1 MILSKRRKNE
11 HTMRK
16 YLIPLILF
24 ATVLVAVAAYRVN
37 DNDLF
42 FLIKKN
48 FTLFSEVYNEI
59 SLRYVDEV
67 NPETIM
73 RRGLNSM
80 LQALDPYT
88 VLFDE
93 AQNQQM
99 SILTTGKYAGV
110 GIDVGSRGGRLVV
123 LATTEGYS
131 AHNKGV
137 RAGDVIV
144 EVNGFTIQDLSP
156 EELEVQLLGEAGSIV
171 TLVVERFGIDQQL
184 TFDLERER
192 IEVKNLAY
200 AGILPGERRVGYAL
214 ISRFGQGTAAELRTA
229 IQDMVEVAPLDG
241 FVLDMRNNP
250 GGLLD
255 EAVKTINKF
264 VGPGIEVV
272 KTRGRTP
279 DTHFSYATEEPAILP
294 DVPLVILQDGGSASA
309 SEIVAGAAQDLDRGV
324 IIGERSFGKGL
335 VQIIRP
341 LSYDISMKITVSK
354 YYIPS
359 GRSIQ
364 AIQYLHNDRDFG
376 ANNIMPDSLRRPF
389 KTKGGRTVYDGAGIE
404 PDIALQQRMPSM
416 AEVALL
422 QNSKYFFY
430 ATQSNMDVP
439 VGSGELSDAVFED
452 FLKWLQKDGF
462 DFSTQSELMIA
473 DLESNL
479 VSNGIGAESRAQLQ
493 ALRRL
498 VNEKK
503 DSDLRANRASVK
515 QELHLELASK
525 AGGPI
530 ERLKVRMSYDPVLKK
545 ATELLSDSLMYQA
558 ILRPKN

>member
-1 MILSKRRKNE
+1 
-11 HTMRK
+11 MRK
-16 YLIPLILF
+16 YFIPAILL
-24 ATVLVAVAAYRVN
+24 ATVLLAVAAYRVN

-73 RRGLNSM
+73 RRGLSSM

-156 EELEVQLLGEAGSIV
+156 EELEIQLLGEAGSKV
-171 TLVVERFGIDQQL
+171 TLVIERFGMDQML
-184 TFDLERER
+184 TFELERER
-192 IEVKNLAY
+192 IDVKNLAY
-200 AGILPGERRVGYAL
+200 TGILPGEQRIGYAL
-214 ISRFGQGTAAELRTA
+214 ISRFGQGTAAELR
-229 IQDMVEVAPLDG
+229 VAVQAMMEEGQLDG

-264 VGPGIEVV
+264 VGPGVEVV

-279 DTHFSYATEEPAILP
+279 DTIFSYSTDEPALLP
-294 DVPLVILQDGGSASA
+294 DIPLVILQDGGSASA
-309 SEIVAGAAQDLDRGV
+309 SEIVAGAVQDLDRGV

-364 AIQYLHNDRDFG
+364 AIQYFHDGKTTD
-376 ANNIMPDSLRRPF
+376 ATSTVPDSLRRPF
-389 KTKGGRTVYDGAGIE
+389 KTRSGRTVYDGAGIE
-404 PDIALQQRMPSM
+404 PDVTIARRTPSM
-416 AEVALL
+416 IEVALF
-422 QNSKYFFY
+422 QNSKFFFY
-430 ATQSNMDVP
+430 ATQS
-439 VGSGELSDAVFED
+439 SRELPPNSATLPDAIFED
-452 FLKWLQKDGF
+452 FLAWLKKDGF
-462 DFSTQSELMIA
+462 DFSTQSEILIA
-473 DLESNL
+473 DLESSL
-479 VSNGIGAESRAQLQ
+479 STNGMAAESRAQLQ

-498 VNEKK
+498 VNDKK
-503 DSDLRANRASVK
+503 DADMRANKESVK

-525 AGGPI
+525 AGGPV

-545 ATELLSDSLMYQA
+545 AVELINDRPAYES
-558 ILRPKN
+558 ILQPRR

>member
-1 MILSKRRKNE
+1 
-11 HTMRK
+11 MRK
-16 YLIPLILF
+16 ILLP
-24 ATVLVAVAAYRVN
+24 ALLLASILVAVAAYRVN

-73 RRGLNSM
+73 RRGLSSM

-88 VLFDE
+88 VIFDE

-137 RAGDVIV
+137 RAGDIIV

-156 EELEVQLLGEAGSIV
+156 EELEIQLLGEAGTKV
-171 TLVVERFGIDQQL
+171 TLVVERFGIDQPL

-200 AGILPGERRVGYAL
+200 AGILPGEKRIGYAL
-214 ISRFGQGTAAELRTA
+214 ISRFGQGTASELRTA
-229 IQDMVEVAPLDG
+229 IQDMVEEGPLDG

-264 VGPGIEVV
+264 VGPGTEVV
-272 KTRGRTP
+272 RTIGRTP
-279 DTHFSYATEEPAILP
+279 DTRFTYATEEPALLP

-364 AIQYLHNDRDFG
+364 AVQYFHDGKATDATNTV
-376 ANNIMPDSLRRPF
+376 PDSLRRPF

-404 PDIALQQRMPSM
+404 PDITIKQRTPSM
-416 AEVALL
+416 IEVALL

-430 ATQSNMDVP
+430 ATQSNREVP
-439 VGSGELSDAVFED
+439 QGSSVLPDAIFDD
-452 FLKWLQKDGF
+452 FQAWLRRDGF
-462 DFSTQSELMIA
+462 NFSTQSELMIA
-473 DLESNL
+473 DLESSL
-479 VSNGIGAESRAQLQ
+479 ASNGMASESRAQLQ
-493 ALRRL
+493 ALRKMI
-498 VNEKK
+498 NDKK
-503 DSDLRANRASVK
+503 DADLRMHREQIK

-525 AGGPI
+525 SGGPV
-530 ERLKVRMSYDPVLKK
+530 ERLKVRMSYDPVLKRAVEIVNDR
-545 ATELLSDSLMYQA
+545 ATYES
-558 ILRPKN
+558 ILQPKR

>member
-1 MILSKRRKNE
+1 
-11 HTMRK
+11 MRK
-16 YLIPLILF
+16 ILLPFILI
-24 ATVLVAVAAYRVN
+24 ASVLVAVAAYRVN

-73 RRGLNSM
+73 RRGLSSM

-88 VLFDE
+88 VIFDE

-137 RAGDVIV
+137 RAGDIIV

-156 EELEVQLLGEAGSIV
+156 EELEIQLLGEAGTKV
-171 TLVVERFGIDQQL
+171 TLVVERFGIDQPL

-200 AGILPGERRVGYAL
+200 AGILPGEKRIGYAL

-229 IQDMVEVAPLDG
+229 IQGMVEEGPLDG

-264 VGPGIEVV
+264 VGPGTEVV
-272 KTRGRTP
+272 RTIGRTP
-279 DTHFSYATEEPAILP
+279 DTRFSYATEEPALLP

-364 AIQYLHNDRDFG
+364 AVQYFHDGKATDATNTV
-376 ANNIMPDSLRRPF
+376 PDSLRRPF
-389 KTKGGRTVYDGAGIE
+389 TTKGGRTVYDGAGIE
-404 PDIALQQRMPSM
+404 PDITIQQRTPSM
-416 AEVALL
+416 IEVALL

-430 ATQSNMDVP
+430 ATQSNREVP
-439 VGSGELSDAVFED
+439 AGSSVLPDAIFED
-452 FLKWLQKDGF
+452 FQAWLRRDGF

-479 VSNGIGAESRAQLQ
+479 STNGMAAESRTQLQ
-493 ALRRL
+493 ALRKL
-498 VNEKK
+498 INDKK
-503 DSDLRANRASVK
+503 DADLRAHRDQIK

-525 AGGPI
+525 AGGPV

-545 ATELLSDSLMYQA
+545 AVELVNDRAAYDS
-558 ILRPKN
+558 ILQPRR

>member
-1 MILSKRRKNE
+1 
-11 HTMRK
+11 MRK
-16 YLIPLILF
+16 ILLPILLI
-24 ATVLVAVAAYRVN
+24 ASVLVAVAAYRVN
-37 DNDLF
+37 DNNLF

-73 RRGLNSM
+73 RRGLSSM

-88 VLFDE
+88 VIFDE

-137 RAGDVIV
+137 RAGDIIV

-156 EELEVQLLGEAGSIV
+156 EELEIQLLGEAGTKVS
-171 TLVVERFGIDQQL
+171 LVVERFGIDQPL

-200 AGILPGERRVGYAL
+200 AGILPGEKRIGYAL

-229 IQDMVEVAPLDG
+229 IQGMIEDGPLDG

-264 VGPGIEVV
+264 VGPGTEVV
-272 KTRGRTP
+272 RTLGRTP
-279 DTHFSYATEEPAILP
+279 DTRFSYATEEPALLP

-364 AIQYLHNDRDFG
+364 AVQYFHDGKATDATNTV
-376 ANNIMPDSLRRPF
+376 PDSLRRPF

-404 PDIALQQRMPSM
+404 PDITMQQRTPSM
-416 AEVALL
+416 IEVALL

-430 ATQSNMDVP
+430 ATQSNREVP
-439 VGSGELSDAVFED
+439 AGSSVLPDAIFDD
-452 FLKWLQKDGF
+452 FQAWLRRDGF
-462 DFSTQSELMIA
+462 NFSTQSELMIA

-479 VSNGIGAESRAQLQ
+479 ATNGMAAESRTQLQ
-493 ALRRL
+493 ALRKL
-498 VNEKK
+498 INDKK
-503 DSDLRANRASVK
+503 DADLRAHRDRIK

-525 AGGPI
+525 AGGPV

-545 ATELLSDSLMYQA
+545 AVELVNDRAAYDS
-558 ILRPKN
+558 ILQPKR

>member
-1 MILSKRRKNE
+1 
-11 HTMRK
+11 MRK
-16 YLIPLILF
+16 YLVPVL
-24 ATVLVAVAAYRVN
+24 LVASMLVALAAYRVN

-80 LQALDPYT
+80 LQTLDPYT

-131 AHNKGV
+131 AANKGV

-156 EELEVQLLGEAGSIV
+156 EELEVQLLGEAGSKV
-171 TLVVERFGIDQQL
+171 TLVVERFGMDQPL
-184 TFDLERER
+184 TFELERER

-200 AGILPGERRVGYAL
+200 TGILPGERRIGYAL
-214 ISRFGQGTAAELRTA
+214 ISRFGQGTAAELRVA
-229 IQDMVEVAPLDG
+229 IQGMLDEGPLDG

-264 VGPGIEVV
+264 VGPGVEVV
-272 KTRGRTP
+272 RTRGRTP
-279 DTHFSYATEEPAILP
+279 DTHFSYATEEPALLP

-364 AIQYLHNDRDFG
+364 AIQYAHDGNSFG
-376 ANNIMPDSLRRPF
+376 ANSTLPDSLRRPF
-389 KTKGGRTVYDGAGIE
+389 KTRAGRTVYDGAGIE
-404 PDIALQQRMPSM
+404 PDIAMKQRVPTMV
-416 AEVALL
+416 EVALL
-422 QNSKYFFY
+422 QNSRYFFY
-430 ATQSNMDVP
+430 ATQTEKEVAK
-439 VGSGELSDAVFED
+439 GAEELPDAIFED
-452 FLKWLQKDGF
+452 FLAWLKKDGF
-462 DFSTQSELMIA
+462 NFSTQSEVMIA
-473 DLESNL
+473 DLESSL
-479 VSNGIGAESRAQLQ
+479 SSNGLAAESRAQLQ
-493 ALRRL
+493 ALRKL

-503 DSDLRANRASVK
+503 DADLRANKPSVK

-525 AGGPI
+525 AGGPV
-530 ERLKVRMSYDPVLKK
+530 ERLKVRMAYDPLIERAVGLI
-545 ATELLSDSLMYQA
+545 ADTSAYQSLLQP
-558 ILRPKN
+558 RN

>member
-1 MILSKRRKNE
+1 
-11 HTMRK
+11 MRK
-16 YLIPLILF
+16 YFIPAFLL
-24 ATVLVAVAAYRVN
+24 ASLLVAVAAYRVN

-137 RAGDVIV
+137 RAGDIIV
-144 EVNGFTIQDLSP
+144 EVNGFTIEDLSP
-156 EELEVQLLGEAGSIV
+156 EELEIQLLGEAGTKIK
-171 TLVVERFGIDQQL
+171 LVIERFGLDQLL
-184 TFDLERER
+184 TFELERER

-200 AGILPGERRVGYAL
+200 TGILPGEQRIGYAL
-214 ISRFGQGTAAELRTA
+214 ISRFGQGTAAELR
-229 IQDMVEVAPLDG
+229 VAVQEMIGEGPLDG

-264 VGPGIEVV
+264 VGPGVEVV

-279 DTHFSYATEEPAILP
+279 DTIFSYSTDEPALLP

-309 SEIVAGAAQDLDRGV
+309 SEIVAGAVQDLDRGV

-364 AIQYLHNDRDFG
+364 AIQYFYDGKSTDATNTV
-376 ANNIMPDSLRRPF
+376 PDSLRRPF
-389 KTKGGRTVYDGAGIE
+389 KTRAGRTVYDGAGVE
-404 PDIALQQRMPSM
+404 PDISIARRIPTMV
-416 AEVALL
+416 EVALF

-430 ATQSNMDVP
+430 ATQSNREIP
-439 VGSGELSDAVFED
+439 VGGGVLPDAVFED
-452 FLKWLQKDGF
+452 FLAWLKRDGF
-462 DFSTQSELMIA
+462 DFSTQSEVMIA
-473 DLESNL
+473 DLEASLNT
-479 VSNGIGAESRAQLQ
+479 NGMAAESRAQLQ

-498 VNEKK
+498 VNDKK
-503 DSDLRANRASVK
+503 DADLRANKASVK

-525 AGGPI
+525 AGGPV
-530 ERLKVRMSYDPVLKK
+530 ERLKVRMTYDPVLKR
-545 ATELLSDSLMYQA
+545 AVELINDKPAYES
-558 ILRPKN
+558 ILKPRR

>member
-1 MILSKRRKNE
+1 
-11 HTMRK
+11 MRK
-16 YLIPLILF
+16 YLVPLLLIASVF
-24 ATVLVAVAAYRVN
+24 VAVAAYRVN

-80 LQALDPYT
+80 LQTLDPYT

-131 AHNKGV
+131 AANKGV

-144 EVNGFTIQDLSP
+144 EVNGFTIEDLSP
-156 EELEVQLLGEAGSIV
+156 EELEVQLLGEAGSKV
-171 TLVVERFGIDQQL
+171 TLVIERFGIDQQL
-184 TFDLERER
+184 TFELERER

-200 AGILPGERRVGYAL
+200 TGILPGEQRIGYAL
-214 ISRFGQGTAAELRTA
+214 ISRFGQGTAAELRVA
-229 IQDMVEVAPLDG
+229 IQGMQEEGPLDG

-272 KTRGRTP
+272 RTRGRTP
-279 DTHFSYATEEPAILP
+279 DTHFSYATEEPALLP
-294 DVPLVILQDGGSASA
+294 EVPLVILQDGGSASA

-364 AIQYLHNDRDFG
+364 AIQYAHDSSFG
-376 ANNIMPDSLRRPF
+376 ASSTLPDSLRRPF
-389 KTKGGRTVYDGAGIE
+389 KTRAGRTVYDGAGIE
-404 PDIALQQRMPSM
+404 PDIAMKQRAPTMV
-416 AEVALL
+416 EVALL

-430 ATQSNMDVP
+430 ATQTDK
-439 VGSGELSDAVFED
+439 ELAKGARELPDAIFED
-452 FLKWLQKDGF
+452 FLAWLKKDGF
-462 DFSTQSELMIA
+462 NFSTQSEVMIA
-473 DLESNL
+473 ELESSL
-479 VSNGIGAESRAQLQ
+479 SSNGMAAESRAQLQ
-493 ALRRL
+493 ALRKL
-498 VNEKK
+498 VNDKK
-503 DSDLRANRASVK
+503 DADLRANKASVK

-525 AGGPI
+525 AGGPV
-530 ERLKVRMSYDPVLKK
+530 ERLKVRMSYDPVLDR
-545 ATELLSDSLMYQA
+545 AIELIADTSAYQT
-558 ILRPKN
+558 LLQVRN

>member
-1 MILSKRRKNE
+1 
-11 HTMRK
+11 MRK
-16 YLIPLILF
+16 YFIPIILL
-24 ATVLVAVAAYRVN
+24 ASVMMAVAAYRVN

-137 RAGDVIV
+137 RAGDIIV

-156 EELEVQLLGEAGSIV
+156 EELEIQLLGEAGSKV
-171 TLVVERFGIDQQL
+171 TLVVERFGLDQQL
-184 TFDLERER
+184 TFELERER

-200 AGILPGERRVGYAL
+200 AGIIPGDQRIGYAL
-214 ISRFGQGTAAELRTA
+214 ISRFGQGTAAELREA
-229 IQDMVEVAPLDG
+229 IQKMLEEGPLDG

-264 VGPGIEVV
+264 VGPGVEVV
-272 KTRGRTP
+272 KTIGRTP
-279 DTHFSYATEEPAILP
+279 DTHFSYATDEPALLP

-364 AIQYLHNDRDFG
+364 AIQYVHSDSDFG
-376 ANNIMPDSLRRPF
+376 ANNILPDSLRRPF
-389 KTKGGRTVYDGAGIE
+389 QTKAGRTVYDGAGIE
-404 PDIALQQRMPSM
+404 PDIALSQRTPSM
-416 AEVALL
+416 VEVALM

-430 ATQSNMDVP
+430 ATQSNREVP
-439 VGSGELSDAVFED
+439 MGTAELPDAVFED
-452 FLKWLQKDGF
+452 FLAWLEKDGF
-462 DFSTQSELMIA
+462 DFSTQSEIMIA
-473 DLESNL
+473 DLESSLAN
-479 VSNGIGAESRAQLQ
+479 NGMAAQSRSQLQ
-493 ALRRL
+493 ALRKL
-498 VNEKK
+498 VNDKK
-503 DSDLRANRASVK
+503 DADLRANKQSVK

-525 AGGPI
+525 SGGPV
-530 ERLKVRMSYDPVLKK
+530 ERLKVRMSYDPLLKK
-545 ATELLSDSLMYQA
+545 ATELLRDTAAYES
-558 ILRPKN
+558 ILRPGN

>member
-1 MILSKRRKNE
+1 
-11 HTMRK
+11 MRK
-16 YLIPLILF
+16 ILLPILLI
-24 ATVLVAVAAYRVN
+24 ASVLVAVAAYRVN

-73 RRGLNSM
+73 RRGLSSM

-88 VLFDE
+88 VIFDE

-137 RAGDVIV
+137 RAGDIIV

-156 EELEVQLLGEAGSIV
+156 EELEIQLLGEAGTKVS
-171 TLVVERFGIDQQL
+171 LVVERFGIDQPL

-200 AGILPGERRVGYAL
+200 AGILPGEKRIGYAL

-229 IQDMVEVAPLDG
+229 IQGMIEDGPLDG

-264 VGPGIEVV
+264 VGPGTEVV
-272 KTRGRTP
+272 RTIGRTP
-279 DTHFSYATEEPAILP
+279 DTRFSYATEEPALLP

-364 AIQYLHNDRDFG
+364 AVQYFHDGKATDATNTV
-376 ANNIMPDSLRRPF
+376 PDSLRRPF

-404 PDIALQQRMPSM
+404 PDITMQQRTPSM
-416 AEVALL
+416 IEVALL

-430 ATQSNMDVP
+430 ATQSNREVP
-439 VGSGELSDAVFED
+439 AGSSVLPDAIFDD
-452 FLKWLQKDGF
+452 FQAWLRRDGF
-462 DFSTQSELMIA
+462 NFSTQSELMIA

-479 VSNGIGAESRAQLQ
+479 ATNGMAAESRTQLQ
-493 ALRRL
+493 ALRKL
-498 VNEKK
+498 INDKK
-503 DSDLRANRASVK
+503 DADLRAHRDRIK

-525 AGGPI
+525 AGGPV

-545 ATELLSDSLMYQA
+545 AVELVNDRAAYDS
-558 ILRPKN
+558 ILQPKR

>member
-1 MILSKRRKNE
+1 
-11 HTMRK
+11 MRK
-16 YLIPLILF
+16 ILLPILLI
-24 ATVLVAVAAYRVN
+24 ASVLVAVAAYRVN

-73 RRGLNSM
+73 RRGLSSM

-88 VLFDE
+88 VIFDE

-137 RAGDVIV
+137 RAGDIIV

-156 EELEVQLLGEAGSIV
+156 EELEIQLLGEAGTKV
-171 TLVVERFGIDQQL
+171 TLVVERFGIDQPL

-200 AGILPGERRVGYAL
+200 AGILPGEKRIGYAL

-229 IQDMVEVAPLDG
+229 IQGMVEEGPLDG

-264 VGPGIEVV
+264 VGPGTEVV
-272 KTRGRTP
+272 RTLGRTP
-279 DTHFSYATEEPAILP
+279 DTRFSYATEEPALLP

-364 AIQYLHNDRDFG
+364 AVQYFHDGKATDATNTV
-376 ANNIMPDSLRRPF
+376 PDSLRRPF

-404 PDIALQQRMPSM
+404 PDITMQQRTPSM
-416 AEVALL
+416 IEVALL

-430 ATQSNMDVP
+430 ATQSNREVP
-439 VGSGELSDAVFED
+439 AGSSVLPDAIFDD
-452 FLKWLQKDGF
+452 FQAWLRRDGF
-462 DFSTQSELMIA
+462 NFSTQSELMIA

-479 VSNGIGAESRAQLQ
+479 ATNGMAAESRTQLQ
-493 ALRRL
+493 ALRKL
-498 VNEKK
+498 INDKK
-503 DSDLRANRASVK
+503 DADLRAHRDRIK

-525 AGGPI
+525 AGGPV

-545 ATELLSDSLMYQA
+545 AVELVNDRAAYDS
-558 ILRPKN
+558 ILQPKR

>member
-1 MILSKRRKNE
+1 
-11 HTMRK
+11 MRK
-16 YLIPLILF
+16 YFIPIILL
-24 ATVLVAVAAYRVN
+24 ASVMVAVAAYRVN

-137 RAGDVIV
+137 RAGDIIV
-144 EVNGFTIQDLSP
+144 EVNGFTIEDLSP
-156 EELEVQLLGEAGSIV
+156 EELEIQLLGEAGSKV
-171 TLVVERFGIDQQL
+171 TLVVERFGLDQQL
-184 TFDLERER
+184 TFELERER

-200 AGILPGERRVGYAL
+200 AGIIPGDQRIGYAL
-214 ISRFGQGTAAELRTA
+214 ISRFGQGTAAELREA
-229 IQDMVEVAPLDG
+229 IQKMLEEGPLDG
-241 FVLDMRNNP
+241 FILDMRNNP

-264 VGPGIEVV
+264 VGPGVEVV
-272 KTRGRTP
+272 KTIGRTP
-279 DTHFSYATEEPAILP
+279 DTHFSYATDEPALLP

-364 AIQYLHNDRDFG
+364 AIQYVHSDSDFG
-376 ANNIMPDSLRRPF
+376 ANNILPDSLRRPF
-389 KTKGGRTVYDGAGIE
+389 QTKAGRTVYDGAGIE
-404 PDIALQQRMPSM
+404 PDIALSQRTPSM
-416 AEVALL
+416 VEVALM

-430 ATQSNMDVP
+430 ATQSNREVP
-439 VGSGELSDAVFED
+439 MGTAELPDAVFED
-452 FLKWLQKDGF
+452 FLAWLEKDGF
-462 DFSTQSELMIA
+462 DFSTQSEIMIA
-473 DLESNL
+473 DLESSLAN
-479 VSNGIGAESRAQLQ
+479 NGMAAQSRSQLQ
-493 ALRRL
+493 ALRKL
-498 VNEKK
+498 VNDKK
-503 DSDLRANRASVK
+503 DADLRANKQSVK

-525 AGGPI
+525 SGGPI
-530 ERLKVRMSYDPVLKK
+530 ERLKVRMSYDPLLKK
-545 ATELLSDSLMYQA
+545 ATELLRDTAAYES
-558 ILRPKN
+558 ILRPGN

>member
-1 MILSKRRKNE
+1 
-11 HTMRK
+11 MRK
-16 YLIPLILF
+16 LLLPAVLLASI
-24 ATVLVAVAAYRVN
+24 LVATAAYRVN

-73 RRGLNSM
+73 RRGLGSM

-88 VLFDE
+88 VIFDE

-137 RAGDVIV
+137 RAGDIIV

-156 EELEVQLLGEAGSIV
+156 EELEIQLLGEAGTKV
-171 TLVVERFGIDQQL
+171 TLIVERFGMDQTL
-184 TFDLERER
+184 TFELERER

-200 AGILPGERRVGYAL
+200 AGILPGEKHIGYAL

-229 IQDMVEVAPLDG
+229 IQGMIEEGPLDG

-264 VGPGIEVV
+264 VGPGTEVV
-272 KTRGRTP
+272 RTIGRTP
-279 DTHFSYATEEPAILP
+279 DTRFTYATEEPALLP

-364 AIQYLHNDRDFG
+364 AVQYFHDGKATDATNTV
-376 ANNIMPDSLRRPF
+376 PDSLRRPF

-404 PDIALQQRMPSM
+404 PDITIEQRVPSM
-416 AEVALL
+416 IEVALL

-430 ATQSNMDVP
+430 ATQSNREVP
-439 VGSGELSDAVFED
+439 VGSNMLPDEIFED
-452 FLKWLQKDGF
+452 FQSWLRRDGF

-479 VSNGIGAESRAQLQ
+479 TSNGMAAESRSQLQ
-493 ALRRL
+493 ALRKL
-498 VNEKK
+498 INDKK
-503 DSDLRANRASVK
+503 DADLRVHREQIK
-515 QELHLELASK
+515 RELHLEFASK
-525 AGGPI
+525 SGGPV
-530 ERLKVRMSYDPVLKK
+530 ERLKVRMSYDPVLKRAVELVNDK
-545 ATELLSDSLMYQA
+545 ATYES
-558 ILRPKN
+558 ILQLNR

>member
-1 MILSKRRKNE
+1 
-11 HTMRK
+11 MRK
-16 YLIPLILF
+16 YLVPLLLL
-24 ATVLVAVAAYRVN
+24 ASVLVAVAAYRVN

-80 LQALDPYT
+80 LQTLDPYT

-131 AHNKGV
+131 ASNKGV
-137 RAGDVIV
+137 RAGDVII
-144 EVNGFTIQDLSP
+144 EVNGFTIEDLSP
-156 EELEVQLLGEAGSIV
+156 EELEVQLLGEAGSKV
-171 TLVVERFGIDQQL
+171 TLVIERFGLDQQL
-184 TFDLERER
+184 TFELERER

-200 AGILPGERRVGYAL
+200 TGILPGDQRIGYAL
-214 ISRFGQGTAAELRTA
+214 ISRFGQGTAAELRVA
-229 IQDMVEVAPLDG
+229 IQSMLEEGPLDG

-279 DTHFSYATEEPAILP
+279 DTHFSYATEEPALLP
-294 DVPLVILQDGGSASA
+294 EVPLVILQDGGSASA
-309 SEIVAGAAQDLDRGV
+309 SEIVAGAAQDLDRGL

-364 AIQYLHNDRDFG
+364 AIQYTHDSNSFG
-376 ANNIMPDSLRRPF
+376 VNNTLPDSLRRPF
-389 KTKGGRTVYDGAGIE
+389 KTRAGRTVFDGAGIE
-404 PDIALQQRMPSM
+404 PDIAMKQRAPTMV
-416 AEVALL
+416 EVALL

-430 ATQSNMDVP
+430 ATQTNKDVP
-439 VGSGELSDAVFED
+439 NGATELPIAIFED
-452 FLKWLQKDGF
+452 FLSWLKKDGF
-462 DFSTQSELMIA
+462 NFSTQSEVMIA
-473 DLESNL
+473 DLESSL
-479 VSNGIGAESRAQLQ
+479 STNGMAAESRAQLQ
-493 ALRRL
+493 ALRKL
-498 VNEKK
+498 VNDKK
-503 DSDLRANRASVK
+503 DADLRANSESVK

-525 AGGPI
+525 SGGPV
-530 ERLKVRMSYDPVLKK
+530 ERLKVRISYDPVLDRAIELINDK
-545 ATELLSDSLMYQA
+545 AMYQSM
-558 ILRPKN
+558 LQPRN

>member
-1 MILSKRRKNE
+1 
-11 HTMRK
+11 MRK
-16 YLIPLILF
+16 YFIP
-24 ATVLVAVAAYRVN
+24 VLLLVSVVVAFAAYRVN
-37 DNDLF
+37 DSDLF

-73 RRGLNSM
+73 RHGLSSM
-80 LQALDPYT
+80 LQTLDPYT

-99 SILTTGKYAGV
+99 SIITTGKYAGV

-131 AHNKGV
+131 AHNKGI
-137 RAGDVIV
+137 RAGDIIV
-144 EVNGFTIQDLSP
+144 EVNGFSIQDLSP
-156 EELEVQLLGEAGSIV
+156 EELEVELLGEAGSMI
-171 TLVVERFGIDQQL
+171 TLVIERFGLDQSL
-184 TFDLERER
+184 TFELERER
-192 IEVKNLAY
+192 IEVRNLAY
-200 AGILPGERRVGYAL
+200 TGILPGDKRIGYAL
-214 ISRFGQGTAAELRTA
+214 ISRFGQGTAAELRVA
-229 IQDMVEVAPLDG
+229 VQEMIDEAPLDG

-264 VGPGIEVV
+264 VGPGVEVV

-279 DTHFSYATEEPAILP
+279 DTIFSYATEEPALLP
-294 DVPLVILQDGGSASA
+294 DIPLVILQDGGSASA
-309 SEIVAGAAQDLDRGV
+309 AEIVAGAVQDLDRGI

-364 AIQYLHNDRDFG
+364 AVQYFYDGKTTD
-376 ANNIMPDSLRRPF
+376 ATKTVPDSLRRPF
-389 KTKGGRTVYDGAGIE
+389 KTKSGRTVYDGAGIE
-404 PDIALQQRMPSM
+404 PDITIARRIPSM
-416 AEVALL
+416 VEVALF

-430 ATQSNMDVP
+430 ATQTNRVVES
-439 VGSGELSDAVFED
+439 GSEVLPNAIFED
-452 FLKWLQKDGF
+452 FLVWLKKDGF

-473 DLESNL
+473 DLESSL
-479 VSNGIGAESRAQLQ
+479 SSIGMAAVSRAQLQ
-493 ALRRL
+493 ALRKL
-498 VNEKK
+498 VNDKK
-503 DSDLRANRASVK
+503 DADLRSNMESVK

-525 AGGPI
+525 ASGPV
-530 ERLKVRMSYDPVLKK
+530 ERLKVRMSYDLALKK
-545 ATELLSDSLMYQA
+545 AVELIKDKTAYEF
-558 ILRPKN
+558 ILQPRR

>member
-1 MILSKRRKNE
+1 
-11 HTMRK
+11 MRK
-16 YLIPLILF
+16 YFIPIILL
-24 ATVLVAVAAYRVN
+24 ASVMMAVAAYRVN

-137 RAGDVIV
+137 RAGDIIV

-156 EELEVQLLGEAGSIV
+156 EELEIQLLGEAGSKV
-171 TLVVERFGIDQQL
+171 TLVVERFGLDQQL
-184 TFDLERER
+184 TFELERER

-200 AGILPGERRVGYAL
+200 AGIIPGDQRIGYAL
-214 ISRFGQGTAAELRTA
+214 ISRFGQGTAAELREA
-229 IQDMVEVAPLDG
+229 IQKMLEEGPLDG

-264 VGPGIEVV
+264 VGPGVEVV
-272 KTRGRTP
+272 KTIGRTP
-279 DTHFSYATEEPAILP
+279 DTHFSYATDEPALLP

-364 AIQYLHNDRDFG
+364 AIQYVHSDSDFG
-376 ANNIMPDSLRRPF
+376 ANNILPDSLRRPF
-389 KTKGGRTVYDGAGIE
+389 QTKAGRTVYDGAGIE
-404 PDIALQQRMPSM
+404 PDIALSQRTPSM
-416 AEVALL
+416 VEVALM

-430 ATQSNMDVP
+430 ATQSNREVP
-439 VGSGELSDAVFED
+439 MGTAELPDAVFED
-452 FLKWLQKDGF
+452 FLAWLEKDGF
-462 DFSTQSELMIA
+462 DFSTQSEIMIA
-473 DLESNL
+473 DLESSLAN
-479 VSNGIGAESRAQLQ
+479 NGMAAQSRSQLQ
-493 ALRRL
+493 ALRKL
-498 VNEKK
+498 VNDKK
-503 DSDLRANRASVK
+503 DADLRANKQSVK

-525 AGGPI
+525 SGGPI
-530 ERLKVRMSYDPVLKK
+530 ERLKVRMSYDPLLKK
-545 ATELLSDSLMYQA
+545 ATELLRDTAAYES
-558 ILRPKN
+558 ILRPGN

>member
-1 MILSKRRKNE
+1 
-11 HTMRK
+11 MRK
-16 YLIPLILF
+16 YFIPAFLL
-24 ATVLVAVAAYRVN
+24 ASLLVAVAAYRVN

-137 RAGDVIV
+137 RAGDIIV
-144 EVNGFTIQDLSP
+144 EVNGFTIEDLSP
-156 EELEVQLLGEAGSIV
+156 EELEIQLLGEAGTKIK
-171 TLVVERFGIDQQL
+171 LVIERFGLDQLL
-184 TFDLERER
+184 TFELERER

-200 AGILPGERRVGYAL
+200 TGILPGEQRIGYAL
-214 ISRFGQGTAAELRTA
+214 ISRFGQGTAAELR
-229 IQDMVEVAPLDG
+229 VAVQEMIEEGPLDG

-264 VGPGIEVV
+264 VGPGVEVV

-279 DTHFSYATEEPAILP
+279 DTIFSYSTDEPALLP

-309 SEIVAGAAQDLDRGV
+309 SEIVAGAVQDLDRGV

-364 AIQYLHNDRDFG
+364 AIQYFYDGKSTDATNTV
-376 ANNIMPDSLRRPF
+376 PDSLRRPF
-389 KTKGGRTVYDGAGIE
+389 KTRAGRTVYDGAGVE
-404 PDIALQQRMPSM
+404 PDISIARRIPTMV
-416 AEVALL
+416 EVALF

-430 ATQSNMDVP
+430 ATQSNREIP
-439 VGSGELSDAVFED
+439 VGGGVLPDAVFED
-452 FLKWLQKDGF
+452 FLAWLKRDGF
-462 DFSTQSELMIA
+462 DFSTQSEVMIA
-473 DLESNL
+473 DLEASLNT
-479 VSNGIGAESRAQLQ
+479 NGMAAESRAQLQ

-498 VNEKK
+498 VNDKK
-503 DSDLRANRASVK
+503 DADLRANKASVK

-525 AGGPI
+525 AGGPV
-530 ERLKVRMSYDPVLKK
+530 ERLKVRMTYDPVLKR
-545 ATELLSDSLMYQA
+545 AVELINDKPAYES
-558 ILRPKN
+558 ILKPRR

>member
-1 MILSKRRKNE
+1 
-11 HTMRK
+11 MRK
-16 YLIPLILF
+16 ILLPILLI
-24 ATVLVAVAAYRVN
+24 ASVLVAVAAYRVN

-73 RRGLNSM
+73 RRGLSSM

-88 VLFDE
+88 VIFDE

-137 RAGDVIV
+137 RAGDIIV

-156 EELEVQLLGEAGSIV
+156 EELEIQLLGEAGTKVS
-171 TLVVERFGIDQQL
+171 LVVERFGIDQPL

-200 AGILPGERRVGYAL
+200 AGILPGEKRIGYAL

-229 IQDMVEVAPLDG
+229 IQGMIEDGPLDG

-264 VGPGIEVV
+264 VGPGTEVV
-272 KTRGRTP
+272 RTLGRTP
-279 DTHFSYATEEPAILP
+279 DTRFSYATEEPALLP

-364 AIQYLHNDRDFG
+364 AVQYFHDGKATDATNTV
-376 ANNIMPDSLRRPF
+376 PDSLRRPF

-404 PDIALQQRMPSM
+404 PDITMQQRTPSM
-416 AEVALL
+416 IEVALL

-430 ATQSNMDVP
+430 ATQSNREVP
-439 VGSGELSDAVFED
+439 AGSSVLPDAIFDD
-452 FLKWLQKDGF
+452 FQAWLRRDGF
-462 DFSTQSELMIA
+462 NFSTQSELMIA

-479 VSNGIGAESRAQLQ
+479 ATNGMAAESRTQLQ
-493 ALRRL
+493 ALRKL
-498 VNEKK
+498 INDKK
-503 DSDLRANRASVK
+503 DADLRAHRDRIK

-525 AGGPI
+525 AGGPV

-545 ATELLSDSLMYQA
+545 AVELVNDRAAYDS
-558 ILRPKN
+558 ILQPKR

>member
-1 MILSKRRKNE
+1 
-11 HTMRK
+11 MRK
-16 YLIPLILF
+16 YFIPAFLL
-24 ATVLVAVAAYRVN
+24 ASLLVAVAAYRVN

-137 RAGDVIV
+137 RAGDIIV
-144 EVNGFTIQDLSP
+144 EVNGFTIDDLSP
-156 EELEVQLLGEAGSIV
+156 EELEIQLLGEAGTKIK
-171 TLVVERFGIDQQL
+171 LVIERFGLDQLL
-184 TFDLERER
+184 TFELERER

-200 AGILPGERRVGYAL
+200 TGILPGEQRIGYAL
-214 ISRFGQGTAAELRTA
+214 ISRFGQGTAAELR
-229 IQDMVEVAPLDG
+229 VAVQEMIGEGPLDG

-264 VGPGIEVV
+264 VGPGVEVV

-279 DTHFSYATEEPAILP
+279 DTIFSYSTDEPALLP

-309 SEIVAGAAQDLDRGV
+309 SEIVAGAVQDLDRGV

-364 AIQYLHNDRDFG
+364 AIQYFYDGKSTDATNTV
-376 ANNIMPDSLRRPF
+376 PDSLRRPF
-389 KTKGGRTVYDGAGIE
+389 KTRAGRTVYDGAGVE
-404 PDIALQQRMPSM
+404 PDISIARRIPTMV
-416 AEVALL
+416 EVALF

-430 ATQSNMDVP
+430 ATQSNREIP
-439 VGSGELSDAVFED
+439 VGGGVLPDAVFED
-452 FLKWLQKDGF
+452 FLAWLKRDGF
-462 DFSTQSELMIA
+462 DFSTQSEVMIA
-473 DLESNL
+473 DLEASLNT
-479 VSNGIGAESRAQLQ
+479 NGMAAESRAQLQ

-498 VNEKK
+498 VNDKK
-503 DSDLRANRASVK
+503 DADLRANKASVK

-525 AGGPI
+525 AGGPV
-530 ERLKVRMSYDPVLKK
+530 ERLKVRMTYDPVLKR
-545 ATELLSDSLMYQA
+545 AVELINDKPAYES
-558 ILRPKN
+558 ILKPRR

>member
-1 MILSKRRKNE
+1 
-11 HTMRK
+11 MRK
-16 YLIPLILF
+16 YFIPALL
-24 ATVLVAVAAYRVN
+24 LVSVSLAVAAYRVN

-73 RRGLNSM
+73 RLGLSSM

-88 VLFDE
+88 VIFDE

-99 SILTTGKYAGV
+99 SIITTGKYAGV

-137 RAGDVIV
+137 RAGDIIV
-144 EVNGFTIQDLSP
+144 AVNGYTIQDLSP
-156 EELEVQLLGEAGSIV
+156 EELEIQLLGEAGSKV
-171 TLVVERFGIDQQL
+171 TLVIERYGLDQRL
-184 TFDLERER
+184 TFELERER

-200 AGILPGERRVGYAL
+200 AGILPGDKRIGYAL
-214 ISRFGQGTAAELRTA
+214 ISRFGQGTAAELRVA
-229 IQDMVEVAPLDG
+229 LQEMIDEAPLDG

-264 VGPGIEVV
+264 VGPGVEVV

-279 DTHFSYATEEPAILP
+279 DTIFSYATDEPALLP
-294 DVPLVILQDGGSASA
+294 ETPLVILQDGGSASA
-309 SEIVAGAAQDLDRGV
+309 SEIVAGAVQDLDRGV

-364 AIQYLHNDRDFG
+364 SVQYFYDGKSTDATNTV
-376 ANNIMPDSLRRPF
+376 PDSLRRPF
-389 KTKGGRTVYDGAGIE
+389 KTKSGRTVYDGAGIE
-404 PDIALQQRMPSM
+404 PDISITRRVPSM
-416 AEVALL
+416 VEVALF

-430 ATQSNMDVP
+430 ATQTNRALP
-439 VGSGELSDAVFED
+439 AGSEVLPDAIFDD
-452 FLKWLQKDGF
+452 FVAWLKKDGF

-473 DLESNL
+473 DLETSL
-479 VSNGIGAESRAQLQ
+479 SSNGMAAESRAQLQ
-493 ALRRL
+493 ALRKL
-498 VNEKK
+498 VNDKK
-503 DSDLRANRASVK
+503 DADLRANKESVK

-525 AGGPI
+525 SAGPI
-530 ERLKVRMSYDPVLKK
+530 ERLKVRMSYDPLLKRAVALINDK
-545 ATELLSDSLMYQA
+545 PAYESLLQP
-558 ILRPKN
+558 RR

>member
-1 MILSKRRKNE
+1 
-11 HTMRK
+11 MRK
-16 YLIPLILF
+16 YFISALLL
-24 ATVLVAVAAYRVN
+24 TSVLLAVAAYRVN
-37 DNDLF
+37 NNDLF

-73 RRGLNSM
+73 RRGLSSM

-137 RAGDVIV
+137 RAGDIIV

-156 EELEVQLLGEAGSIV
+156 EELEIQLLGEAGSKV
-171 TLVVERFGIDQQL
+171 TLVVERFGMDQML
-184 TFDLERER
+184 TFELVRER
-192 IEVKNLAY
+192 IDVKNLAY
-200 AGILPGERRVGYAL
+200 TGILPGDQRIGYAL
-214 ISRFGQGTAAELRTA
+214 ISRFGQGTAAELR
-229 IQDMVEVAPLDG
+229 VAVQAMMEEGKLDG

-264 VGPGIEVV
+264 VGPGVEVV

-279 DTHFSYATEEPAILP
+279 DTIFSYSTDEPALLP
-294 DVPLVILQDGGSASA
+294 DIPLVILQDGGSASA
-309 SEIVAGAAQDLDRGV
+309 SEIVAGAVQDLDRGV

-364 AIQYLHNDRDFG
+364 AIQYFYDGKTTDATNTV
-376 ANNIMPDSLRRPF
+376 PDSLRRPF
-389 KTKGGRTVYDGAGIE
+389 KTRAGRTVYDGAGIE
-404 PDIALQQRMPSM
+404 PDVTIARRTPSM
-416 AEVALL
+416 IEVALF

-430 ATQSNMDVP
+430 ATQSNR
-439 VGSGELSDAVFED
+439 ELPPNSTVLPDAIFED
-452 FLKWLQKDGF
+452 FLAWLKKDGF
-462 DFSTQSELMIA
+462 DFSTQSEIMIA
-473 DLESNL
+473 DLETSL
-479 VSNGIGAESRAQLQ
+479 GLNGMAAESRAQLQ

-498 VNEKK
+498 VNDKK
-503 DSDLRANRASVK
+503 DADMRANKELVK
-515 QELHLELASK
+515 QELHLELATK
-525 AGGPI
+525 AGGPV
-530 ERLKVRMSYDPVLKK
+530 ERLKVRMSYDPVIKK
-545 ATELLSDSLMYQA
+545 AVDLINEKPAYES
-558 ILRPKN
+558 ILQPKR